1 VSRNVLRVA
10 ASEGVLAQMRA
21 TRSAWPRLATRCS
34 AVFPLLVTPRR
45 QLVLVPGGRHG
56 CAPPVVIGAVVW
68 TFTVTLLLGYILSSS
83 Q

>member
-1 VSRNVLRVA
+1 
-10 ASEGVLAQMRA
+10 
-21 TRSAWPRLATRCS
+21 
-34 AVFPLLVTPRR
+34 VFPLLVTPRR